1 MKTFILFTLF
11 LPTFCYSYTISGID
25 LRNGKKATIQTE
37 DERPLVAFFLS
48 SNCPCSQAS
57 FNYLNSIQKKYPTY
71 QFVGINS
78 NKTTKNSSA
87 MKYYQKFDI
96 TFPVILDKKLIY
108 ANEFGALK
116 TPHVFIKLNDKIVF
130 QGGATNRR
138 NPLKSTKFYLN
149 DALDNLKNNIPIK
162 ITKSKT
168 LGCYIRR

>member
-1 MKTFILFTLF
+1 MNNFIFLTLF
-11 LPTFCYSYTISGID
+11 LPSFCYSYVINGID
-25 LRNGKKATIQTE
+25 LRNGKKAIIKTE
-37 DERPLVAFFLS
+37 VDRPLVAFFLS

-57 FNYLNSIQKKYPTY
+57 FNYLNSIQKKYPSY

-78 NKTTKNSSA
+78 NKTTGTNSA

-96 TFPVILDKKLIY
+96 NFPVILDKKLVY
-108 ANEFGALK
+108 ANDFGALK
-116 TPHVFIKLNDKIVF
+116 TPHVFIRLNNKVVF

-138 NPLKSTKFYLN
+138 APSKSTKFYLD
-149 DALDNLKNNIPIK
+149 DALDNLKNNIPIR